1 MKYQQFCLL
10 SLSFLLVLTGV
21 AAAQQPGKLKR
32 PVKNPPQYPNII
44 DLDNKDNSQRPQQSQ
59 PADAPDQPAV
69 TAQPQDTLT
78 QALTALTSEVR
89 TLVQELRSMNL
100 RQQAQLDTLR
110 MTRVDMR
117 IDHYERELR
126 PVRERISALEVDEQ
140 NLYQLMTPQSLLA
153 QTANMATLN
162 RDQTM
167 QQIKSNY
174 EAKLRFVQ
182 NEKERLRKV
191 ESDLISSLGIYQNLG
206 SETEKRMRA
215 TEDLLRQIEGV
226 KEINKTEP
234 KQ

>member
-1 MKYQQFCLL
+1 MKHQQFCLL
-10 SLSFLLVLTGV
+10 FSLLLVLTGV
-21 AAAQQPGKLKR
+21 AIAQQPGKLKR

-44 DLDNKDNSQRPQQSQ
+44 DLDGKEDPQKPQQNQ
-59 PADAPDQPAV
+59 PADVPDQTAAA
-69 TAQPQDTLT
+69 AQPQDQLT
-78 QALTALTSEVR
+78 QALTALTGEVR
-89 TLVQELRSMNL
+89 VLVQELRSMNL
-100 RQQAQLDTLR
+100 RQQAQLDMLR

-126 PVRERISALEVDEQ
+126 PVRERIGALEVEEQ

-153 QTANMATLN
+153 QTANMGTLN

-174 EAKLRFVQ
+174 EAKLRLVQ

-191 ESDLISSLGIYQNLG
+191 ESDLIASLSIYQNLG

-215 TEDLLRQIEGV
+215 TEDLLRQIDGV
-226 KEINKTEP
+226 KEIK
-234 KQ
+234 